1 MANFI
6 TKSYSDAP
14 PWAKGIILV
23 GAVYIGYRLVNFT
36 LAKIKNLQDIKDVT
50 QESNTATTE
59 LEQLAQQGIKP
70 TLTAGQVD
78 TSINKIVEAVNGCG
92 TDEQAIYSVFNT
104 LKNIADL
111 KLLVQNWKI
120 QYYRPCAATEP
131 ISYSKWLLNT
141 KSFGGSLNTFL
152 NYDLSNSE
160 INNINNI
167 LKNKNINYTF

>member
-6 TKSYSDAP
+6 TKSYNDAP
-14 PWAKGIILV
+14 AWAKGILLI
-23 GAVYIGYRLVNFT
+23 GGVYIGYQLVNFT
-36 LAKIKNLQDIKDVT
+36 LAKIKNLQDVKDVT

-70 TLTAGQVD
+70 TLSAGQID
-78 TSINKIVEAVNGCG
+78 TNINKIVEAVNGCG

-131 ISYSKWLLNT
+131 ISYAKWLNNT
-141 KSFGGSLNTFL
+141 KSYGGSLNTFL
-152 NYDLSNSE
+152 NYDLSVSE
-160 INNINNI
+160 INSINNI
-167 LKNKNINYTF
+167 LRSKGINYTL